1 MEGDAGNLAILG
13 GFHDLQGA
21 GSDFEGEVALHRLGL
36 ALHIEGNNILIGIPQ
51 PVFRAAGD
59 HTGDGRG
66 QALFGGNGPEF
77 RFTGGNVQ
85 LIPIHEKIHAG
96 AAEGEITQHIV
107 LIHQRR
113 FIFPGALVV
122 LQGMGIGPNRTGVV
136 CGKGRDRAVVHH
148 VFPQGI
154 EDGLRCGAVGGD
166 LVHDLALIPCA
177 KLVVGNEP
185 DEDLGGDVLIDGAA
199 PVLCAGFHVVAQ
211 GEGSVDQRL
220 LFFCERGVIIRGLVA
235 DAAVGPYT
243 HLDAV
248 GGAVCA

>member
-21 GSDFEGEVALHRLGL
+21 GFDFEGEVALHRLGL
-36 ALHIEGNNILIGIPQ
+36 TLHIEGNDILIGIPQ

-66 QALFGGNGPEF
+66 QALFSGDGPEF
-77 RFTGGNVQ
+77 RLTGGNVQ
-85 LIPIHEKIHAG
+85 LVPVHGKIHAG
-96 AAEGEITQHIV
+96 VAEGEITQHIV
-107 LIHQRR
+107 LIYQRR
-113 FIFPGALVV
+113 FIFSGALIV
-122 LQGMGIGPNRTGVV
+122 LQGMGIDPNRTGVI

-148 VFPQGI
+148 VFPQRI

-220 LFFCERGVIIRGLVA
+220 LFFCERGVIIRGLIA

>member
-1 MEGDAGNLAILG
+1 MQL
-13 GFHDLQGA
+13 
-21 GSDFEGEVALHRLGL
+21 V
-36 ALHIEGNNILIGIPQ
+36 
-51 PVFRAAGD
+51 PVHG
-59 HTGDGRG
+59 
-66 QALFGGNGPEF
+66 
-77 RFTGGNVQ
+77 
-85 LIPIHEKIHAG
+85 KIHAG

-199 PVLCAGFHVVAQ
+199 SVLCAGFHVVAQ
-211 GEGSVDQRL
+211 SEGSVDQRL